1 MNVLIVDDSAIM
13 RRIIMNTLLQIGIY
27 SKNIYQAENG
37 KEAIKIYEKQK
48 IDLILTDW
56 NMPVMNG
63 FELVQYLREKR
74 DIVTIF
80 MITTEAGKKEVINAL
95 KAGVNNYI
103 VKPFDSTILKNKIN
117 HYFILNQN

>member
-117 HYFILNQN
+117 YYFILNQN

>member
-1 MNVLIVDDSAIM
+1 MNVLIVDDSATM
-13 RRIIMNTLLQIGIY
+13 RRIIMNTLLQIEIY